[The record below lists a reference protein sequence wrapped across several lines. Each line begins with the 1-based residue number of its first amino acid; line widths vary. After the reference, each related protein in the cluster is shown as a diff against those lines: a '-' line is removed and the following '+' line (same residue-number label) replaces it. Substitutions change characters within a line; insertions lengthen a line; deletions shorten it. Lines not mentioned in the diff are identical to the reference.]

1 MPKGRVG
8 NAPVRFG
15 RPRSC
20 PNCEEPGALIPMTVA
35 RGNEVDLL
43 WLCRTCRHQWPVV
56 FDEIRE
62 STVAYVH

>member
-1 MPKGRVG
+1 
-8 NAPVRFG
+8 
-15 RPRSC
+15 
-20 PNCEEPGALIPMTVA
+20 MTVA